1 MSTPSPLRALF
12 ALPEA
17 GRGAP
22 LRFVA
27 SFALTSGALFCV
39 YFVVAFP
46 YSGLPY
52 LGYTAYL
59 RFYALAAGTVL
70 HAFDPAVSVSGDV
83 INGRAS
89 LSIVRGCD
97 ASEVLVLLSAAVLAA
112 GVYPW
117 RLRVLGVL
125 AGAAAVTMA
134 NIVRICS
141 LYCVSVY
148 FPSAFEACH
157 LEIWP
162 LGLIVLAVVFF
173 VAWARWA
180 STRTAAAR

>member
-1 MSTPSPLRALF
+1 MVKRLVLGILIGLMVGGLVAAGVVNGLHWLTF
-12 ALPEA
+12 ADA
-17 GRGAP
+17 G
-22 LRFVA
+22 
-27 SFALTSGALFCV
+27 SFGPTLA
-39 YFVVAFP
+39 
-46 YSGLPY
+46 
-52 LGYTAYL
+52 
-59 RFYALAAGTVL
+59 YALAAGTVL